1 MESTRKSVIKTLA
14 WFDIFDYPL
23 TGEELYKHLW
33 QGGAGISYVDFLEI
47 LDEMEEEKKI
57 RREFGYYMFTDR
69 VQLVEKRN
77 RSLALIERKMQIAK
91 RAAKAACWL
100 PFVEAIFL
108 CNTVAFGWP
117 KKESDVDFFIA
128 IRKGRLWFTRF
139 LITIVLSLRGL
150 RRNKKSIKDKVCLS
164 FYVTDSALNVKDIAL
179 DSEDVYLVYWLRHL
193 IPLYIGEAGIDA
205 PLYANFWISHFTPHV
220 DEVSTLHR
228 YIAMHGKI
236 GSFIKHI
243 CTSVWK
249 GSYGDLLETQA
260 KKIQQIK
267 MKRNTESIQNEGD
280 TRVVISDTRLKFHE
294 NDRRALYKQMWI
306 ERYKTVISSL

>member
-1 MESTRKSVIKTLA
+1 MESTRISVLQTLA

-23 TGEELYKHLW
+23 TGEELHKHLW

-47 LDEMEEEKKI
+47 LDEMEEEKRIKQK
-57 RREFGYYMFTDR
+57 FGYYMLNDR
-69 VQLVEKRN
+69 NGLVEKRN
-77 RSLALIERKMQIAK
+77 RSLALVERKMQIAK
-91 RAAKAACWL
+91 RAAKAICWI

-117 KKESDVDFFIA
+117 KKESDVDFFIV
-128 IRKGRLWFTRF
+128 IRKGRLWLTRF

-164 FYVTDSALNVKDIAL
+164 FYVTDDALNIKDIAL
-179 DSEDVYLVYWLRHL
+179 DEEDIYLVYWLRYL

-205 PLYANFWISHFTPHV
+205 PLYANFWVSHFTPQVH
-220 DEVSTLHR
+220 EISTLHR

-236 GSFIKHI
+236 GS
-243 CTSVWK
+243 SVKRILAAAWK

-267 MKRNTESIQNEGD
+267 MKRNTQSIQNAGD

-294 NDRRALYKQMWI
+294 NDRRAMYKQMWI
-306 ERYKTVISSL
+306 ERCKTVISSL